1 MSNRTFALSA
11 FETTWLNS
19 YKSGDWESLI
29 KKFSGRRLF
38 TYNYFNLLNGDTSV
52 LINNNN
58 RWLIENI
65 LSYSASKQDKNFV
78 SVLKKIA
85 DDNTLDEGIRRRS
98 AMILEMPWIENN
110 SFTGT
115 RAPQTSEILKLLKVN
130 SVESKRLAICM
141 IGKFKLT
148 DMLQEV
154 ADNLHVPGLEIDSA
168 AVLQA
173 FGNEVGNVLRQL
185 YLKSSGNINTCK
197 AILRI
202 LCRTGIQENITFLF
216 ERLWSNSKEIKE
228 VALGCLINSNFKV
241 PVEEKG
247 RINLLICEITGLI
260 VWLLSAQVY
269 LRKSGA
275 EFLEKQ
281 LNKEILQW
289 KGFLFGLQYITYD
302 SESINN
308 VRSESS
314 DKETDIS
321 LAFPELF
328 NIIFNKTKKSLLWNS
343 PRFLSDEKMLM
354 RLHKFFPDE
363 IPDYKNII
371 EELLNR
377 SYNQISIWTKVC
389 ALRNVQE
396 IRDDNL
402 NESIAALMFSPEEIL
417 REEAAKLVAG
427 TSMELYKSVSR
438 RIPAS
443 NKARLDKIINKE
455 THEMELL
462 YEKTNFLST
471 LFPEI
476 PEDKLLFLARD
487 IKYMKNFREGFSFYP
502 GGLIMWVVRSDLKI
516 PDLVKVLFEDN
527 REFNSISLTYENSFV
542 YLLPLKTI
550 EEFHYLFPEHSF
562 AVLKYIDDNEESES

>member
-1 MSNRTFALSA
+1 
-11 FETTWLNS
+11 
-19 YKSGDWESLI
+19 
-29 KKFSGRRLF
+29 
-38 TYNYFNLLNGDTSV
+38 
-52 LINNNN
+52 
-58 RWLIENI
+58 
-65 LSYSASKQDKNFV
+65 
-78 SVLKKIA
+78 
-85 DDNTLDEGIRRRS
+85 
-98 AMILEMPWIENN
+98 
-110 SFTGT
+110 
-115 RAPQTSEILKLLKVN
+115 
-130 SVESKRLAICM
+130 
-141 IGKFKLT
+141 
-148 DMLQEV
+148 
-154 ADNLHVPGLEIDSA
+154 
-168 AVLQA
+168 
-173 FGNEVGNVLRQL
+173 
-185 YLKSSGNINTCK
+185 
-197 AILRI
+197 
-202 LCRTGIQENITFLF
+202 
-216 ERLWSNSKEIKE
+216 
-228 VALGCLINSNFKV
+228 
-241 PVEEKG
+241 
-247 RINLLICEITGLI
+247 

-328 NIIFNKTKKSLLWNS
+328 NIIFNKPKKSLLWNS
-343 PRFLSDEKMLM
+343 PRFLSDEKRLM

-427 TSMELYKSVSR
+427 TSMELYRSVSR